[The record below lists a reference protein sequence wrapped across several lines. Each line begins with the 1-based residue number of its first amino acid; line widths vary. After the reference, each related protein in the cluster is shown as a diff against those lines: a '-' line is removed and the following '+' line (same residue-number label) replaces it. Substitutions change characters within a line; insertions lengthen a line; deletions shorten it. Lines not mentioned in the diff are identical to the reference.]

1 MTDAGAKPLILHDWY
16 LLLFM
21 ILTGGFGETAEKPTV
36 FRWFVLEPIPI
47 CAIITPYLTIF
58 NSLLLEGWRKKGV
71 IAMVVV
77 DIRNVFAVRN
87 VEIIEINDDFI
98 YYAEEKKEEG
108 HNNLFL
114 LEYNR
119 VSKRERVV
127 TIIPWMILRLCSI
140 FSAFLIVLCCCWK
153 TAETACGC
161 SEWIRTQERKPPG

>member
-1 MTDAGAKPLILHDWY
+1 
-16 LLLFM
+16 
-21 ILTGGFGETAEKPTV
+21 
-36 FRWFVLEPIPI
+36 
-47 CAIITPYLTIF
+47 
-58 NSLLLEGWRKKGV
+58 
-71 IAMVVV
+71 MVVV

-153 TAETACGC
+153 TAGDSVWVFRVDNEHRRGNRPAEDQADRGFSDC
-161 SEWIRTQERKPPG
+161 RL